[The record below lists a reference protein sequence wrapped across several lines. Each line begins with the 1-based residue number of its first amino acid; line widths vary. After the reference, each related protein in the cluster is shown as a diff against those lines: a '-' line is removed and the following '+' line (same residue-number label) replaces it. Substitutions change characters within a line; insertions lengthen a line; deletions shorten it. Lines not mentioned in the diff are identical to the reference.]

1 MIPVIP
7 ERWLYYFQDFNRFRL
22 CRENPATFLSP
33 VHNHV
38 NHSAAKL
45 GLPFALRLAC
55 FCTFVEVLSASACDR
70 KHVGVL

>member
-1 MIPVIP
+1 M
-7 ERWLYYFQDFNRFRL
+7 
-22 CRENPATFLSP
+22 TFLPP
-33 VHNHV
+33 VHDHV